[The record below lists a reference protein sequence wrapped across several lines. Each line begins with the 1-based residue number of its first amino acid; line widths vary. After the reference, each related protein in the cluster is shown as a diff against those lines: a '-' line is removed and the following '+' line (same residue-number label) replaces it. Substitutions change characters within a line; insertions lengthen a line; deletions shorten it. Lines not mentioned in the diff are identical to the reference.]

1 MLSSVRLKYTV
12 LHVVRMGTV
21 LIGILLI
28 VWWFREV
35 CEGVLGMFIG
45 NTDSAYSL
53 GSWASVFI
61 KLLVWCSYTTEF
73 DLNGTEATPALGYA
87 SWMMGWSWSPVDVV
101 LRPDIHPPPCHFS
114 HCSHV
119 IIIWGSQQGIFCM
132 RSSNQTA
139 KIFCSFCF
147 YLFICKSVLCNS
159 LG

>member
-73 DLNGTEATPALGYA
+73 DLNGTKATPALGYA
-87 SWMMGWSWSPVDVV
+87 S
-101 LRPDIHPPPCHFS
+101 
-114 HCSHV
+114 
-119 IIIWGSQQGIFCM
+119 
-132 RSSNQTA
+132 
-139 KIFCSFCF
+139 
-147 YLFICKSVLCNS
+147 
-159 LG
+159 